1 MNVIHTLSE
10 QGYWDLMN
18 RKVTYPAH
26 LKPYLEEVFF
36 ALANKELSAPGV
48 AKIILYA
55 VYRIDKRGL
64 SMMKDVTL
72 YIPLLIQQIVIPDDI
87 VAQKEAVDF
96 VNFHAESLQKAR
108 EWSQTS
114 EWLVAKE
121 LFDTVFELLRPVLEA
136 TDDPT
141 LAWLEYMACNAAT
154 EVSRWNEHRAILA
167 TLRR

>member
-1 MNVIHTLSE
+1 MNIVRTLSE
-10 QGYWDLMN
+10 QGYWDLMK

-36 ALANKELSAPGV
+36 ALSNKELSAQGV

-55 VYRIDKRGL
+55 VYRVDKRGL
-64 SMMKDVTL
+64 PMMKDVML

-87 VAQKEAVDF
+87 QAQKEAVDF
-96 VNFHAESLQKAR
+96 VNFHAESLKKAR
-108 EWSQTS
+108 EWSETTN
-114 EWLVAKE
+114 WLFAKE

-141 LAWLEYMACNAAT
+141 EAWLEYLACNAAT
-154 EVSRWNEHRAILA
+154 EVARWREHRAILE